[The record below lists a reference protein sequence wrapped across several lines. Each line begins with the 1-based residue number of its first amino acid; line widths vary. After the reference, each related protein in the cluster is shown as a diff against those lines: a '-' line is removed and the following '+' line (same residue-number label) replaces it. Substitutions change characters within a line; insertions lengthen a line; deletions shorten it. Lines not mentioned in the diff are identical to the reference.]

1 MEALSNWYVRRSRS
15 RYWSADK
22 QSTDKLDAYWTL
34 YESLVIIAKLIAP
47 FTPFLAEV
55 LWRQLKGTLPGV
67 CESVHLCDY
76 PDGSFATTDP
86 SLNTRMALLREIA
99 SLGRSARMDAKLK
112 VRQPLGRVEVTMA
125 DNTHIEWLKIHDDIV
140 REELNVKEIH
150 YASGASPFVE
160 YSVLPNLRKLGPR
173 VGPLLPK
180 VKQALAIASG
190 ALLLEQMTLHSKI
203 TLNVDGNKIE
213 LDSED
218 IQVRMSAKA
227 GWAASQGKNCVVALN
242 TELTESLIREGIAKD
257 AIRLIQ
263 DMRKKRQCNFSDR
276 IEVVLQ
282 TDVSLIRD
290 AIQEN
295 HAFICS
301 ETLAVQLSMESTKSI
316 ELEDVELADT
326 TVQLG
331 LCPIT

>member
-1 MEALSNWYVRRSRS
+1 
-15 RYWSADK
+15 
-22 QSTDKLDAYWTL
+22 
-34 YESLVIIAKLIAP
+34 
-47 FTPFLAEV
+47 
-55 LWRQLKGTLPGV
+55 
-67 CESVHLCDY
+67 
-76 PDGSFATTDP
+76 
-86 SLNTRMALLREIA
+86 
-99 SLGRSARMDAKLK
+99 
-112 VRQPLGRVEVTMA
+112 MA

-180 VKQALAIASG
+180 VKQALAVASG

-203 TLNVDGNKIE
+203 TLNVDGNEIE

-301 ETLAVQLSMESTKSI
+301 ETLAVQLSMENTTKSI